1 MKYLLYWYCAVKWYK
16 VSSYILC
23 SWYHPARYKLI
34 QQALI
39 SGNYASMYICV
50 DYATISN
57 DYFVSNM
64 PLVCEGCWDDS
75 DTKVNTYDNIC

>member
-1 MKYLLYWYCAVKWYK
+1 
-16 VSSYILC
+16 
-23 SWYHPARYKLI
+23 
-34 QQALI
+34 
-39 SGNYASMYICV
+39 MYICV

-57 DYFVSNM
+57 DCFVSNM